1 MFMNMHFFEPLK
13 NEIIFQNMW
22 LSLKEIGILIL
33 AAEAGSHIAQ
43 NSTSNIGFN
52 NSQPLGSS

>member
-1 MFMNMHFFEPLK
+1 MNIHFFEPLK